1 MSPLFQTVSL
11 HRVLPMTYVGKSIIF
26 KTEKTTIPQTQI
38 EEIIATYQ
46 PKTQADSIR
55 LVRDVCFLPGTD
67 NYGYV
72 EQD

>member
-46 PKTQADSIR
+46 PKTQADSILLYISIVIR
-55 LVRDVCFLPGTD
+55 TREKTD
-67 NYGYV
+67 IPHEPY
-72 EQD
+72 